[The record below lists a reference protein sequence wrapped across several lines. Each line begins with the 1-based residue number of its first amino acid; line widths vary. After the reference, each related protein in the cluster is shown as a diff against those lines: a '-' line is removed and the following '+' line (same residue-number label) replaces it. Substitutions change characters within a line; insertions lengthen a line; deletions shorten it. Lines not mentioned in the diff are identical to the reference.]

1 MSFWFWLT
9 QEEAAEKC
17 EKKRVAEEEERTIKA
32 QSWGAAQLVEGEL
45 FPHLG
50 MIQWVIVSQ
59 GCY

>member
-9 QEEAAEKC
+9 QEEAGEKC
-17 EKKRVAEEEERTIKA
+17 EKKRVDEEEERTIKA
-32 QSWGAAQLVEGEL
+32 QRGGAAQLVEGEL